1 MHDRS
6 SAVPDPLHFDP
17 RAMLRTLAAHEV
29 RFVVIGGFAA
39 VLHGSAL
46 FTADADVTPDPE
58 PGNLGRLC
66 AALREMDARIRTVTD
81 PEGLPFKCDETFLLQ
96 LATVNLRTTYGDFDL
111 SFRPAAFEGGYEALA
126 ESAVP
131 FDVGGF
137 VVQVAALPDIIRS
150 KETADR
156 DKDRAALPMLR
167 ALQDEIAARRQTGGT
182 GPAPQVGGNLPA

>member
-1 MHDRS
+1 
-6 SAVPDPLHFDP
+6 
-17 RAMLRTLAAHEV
+17 MLRTLAAHQV

-46 FTADADVTPDPE
+46 FTADADITPDPDPE
-58 PGNLGRLC
+58 NLRRLC
-66 AALREMDARIRTVTD
+66 AALSEMEARIRTVSE
-81 PEGLPFKCDETFLLQ
+81 PEGLPFRCDETFLLQ
-96 LATVNLRTTYGDFDL
+96 MAMVNLRTTYGDFDL
-111 SFRPAAFEGGYEALA
+111 SFRPSAFEGGYEALA
-126 ESAVP
+126 ANAAR

-167 ALQDEIAARRQTGGT
+167 ALQDEIEARGHRRD
-182 GPAPQVGGNLPA
+182 